1 MTCEELIIKTE
12 HLIKTVPQIKERI
25 NNINT
30 RIVKNNM
37 NAELL
42 IDEKKLLEIK
52 IQKLKNSMSVLT
64 EEEQQIICYK
74 YFENMA
80 NTKISRLIHR
90 GYNYCNSDRIR
101 EILVKIGKITFVGD
115 IILEGLEE

>member
-1 MTCEELIIKTE
+1 
-12 HLIKTVPQIKERI
+12 
-25 NNINT
+25 
-30 RIVKNNM
+30 M

-115 IILEGLEE
+115 IILEELEE